1 MTLSAHVSSVNALA
15 EFRSGLCTFIEE
27 ARNALIAMDME
38 IRRAVDWLNDQL
50 RFWKDEVREAED
62 AVIRAR
68 SELSRRQMM
77 KIDGRPPD
85 TTEQLKNLA
94 RAKAQ
99 LEHAQEK
106 LAATKKWITV
116 LPEEIREYQGPS
128 RLFEDV
134 VEYDLPKVA
143 AMLERK
149 IAALEAY
156 ANTVAPPKAPPPAK
170 P

>member
-94 RAKAQ
+94 RAKSQ
-99 LEHAQEK
+99 LEHPQEK
-106 LAATKKWITV
+106 LRATKKW
-116 LPEEIREYQGPS
+116 
-128 RLFEDV
+128 
-134 VEYDLPKVA
+134 
-143 AMLERK
+143 
-149 IAALEAY
+149 
-156 ANTVAPPKAPPPAK
+156 
-170 P
+170 